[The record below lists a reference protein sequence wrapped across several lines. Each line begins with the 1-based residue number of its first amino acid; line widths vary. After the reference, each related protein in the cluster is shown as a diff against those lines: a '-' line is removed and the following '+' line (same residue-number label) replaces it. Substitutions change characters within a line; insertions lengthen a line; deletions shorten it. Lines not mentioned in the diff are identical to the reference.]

1 MMFDWATQDH
11 YKLWFTGKLERHR
24 RTEQLL
30 PRLVRYG
37 RLVSQQYGKKFV
49 YATKS
54 KKNIPI
60 LHGLG
65 VTETIV
71 RICRSDNDGDFIP
84 ERLFKGFGSVPDW
97 GIRYNEKLLLV
108 EFSTQN
114 NFEGARIIKTKM
126 TNYRQNLTKIIEHF
140 DASEVVVL
148 FVLDVSSERVDNF
161 VKRNPFDDPYFLV
174 DYESF
179 TKVPFGQQFS
189 SSIYMWGDGKRYP
202 LKK

>member
-1 MMFDWATQDH
+1 M
-11 YKLWFTGKLERHR
+11 
-24 RTEQLL
+24 L

-37 RLVSQQYGKKFV
+37 RMVSKQHGKRFV
-49 YATKS
+49 YAAPS

-60 LHGLG
+60 SHGLG

-71 RICRSDNDGDFIP
+71 RICRSGNGGEFIP

-97 GIRYNEKLLLV
+97 GIRYEEKLLLV

-140 DASEVVVL
+140 KASEAVVL
-148 FVLDVSSERVDNF
+148 FVLDVSSERVDSF
-161 VKRNPFDDPYFLV
+161 VKRNPFDDPYLLV
-174 DYESF
+174 DFDSF
-179 TKVPFGQQFS
+179 KEVPFGQQFS
-189 SSIYMWGDGKRYP
+189 SSIYMWGDGESYP